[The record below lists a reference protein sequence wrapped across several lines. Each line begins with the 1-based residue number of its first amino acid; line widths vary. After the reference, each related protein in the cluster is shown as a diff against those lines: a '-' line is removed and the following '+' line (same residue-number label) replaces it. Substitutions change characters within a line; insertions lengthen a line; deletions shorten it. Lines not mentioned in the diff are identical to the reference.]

1 MSFTYTTEQ
10 AAAIATR
17 WNDLA
22 NDDNQIS
29 AGDVHHLFGDSAD
42 YDLATDGE
50 TLVELRGTQS
60 ATGIPT
66 TFHVTRADVDAPKYK
81 YEDLPPRVAEL
92 QRRLESRENELAAIR
107 GQREDTSAALV
118 ALLRPE
124 IERMVEDILS
134 TADKSSDIRDEVRE
148 MIADGDIVV
157 SLDVM

>member
-17 WNDLA
+17 WNELA

-50 TLVELRGTQS
+50 TLVELGGTQS
-60 ATGIPT
+60 ATGIPEPQ
-66 TFHVTRADVDAPKYK
+66 RQIAPR
-81 YEDLPPRVAEL
+81 D
-92 QRRLESRENELAAIR
+92 NHLAAIR
-107 GQREDTSAALV
+107 AQPEDTSAALL
-118 ALLRPE
+118 AILRPE
-124 IERMVEDILS
+124 LERMVEDILS

-148 MIADGDIVV
+148 MIMDGEIVV